1 MLQFEF
7 STASRIVFG
16 AGARRQIPAIAKSY
30 GRRACV
36 IVDVT
41 PERAQDTL
49 DGLAGAGIA
58 TTVFAVTGEP
68 SVESVESGVEQAR
81 AAGADVI
88 VAVGG
93 GSVIDTGKAVAALS
107 TNRRPIM
114 DYLEVV
120 GKGMPLSEPSLPLIA
135 APTPSGTGA
144 EVTRNAVIKV
154 PEERV
159 KVSLRSAT
167 MMPTVALVDP
177 EMTLSVPPNVTASTG
192 LDALTQCIEPYVSC
206 QSNPLTDGIARE
218 GMDRAARSLRRA
230 YENGQDL
237 AARTDMAIA
246 SLFGGLALANAKLGA
261 VHGFAAVLGGMY
273 PVPHGV
279 VCAALLPFVMETNV
293 MALQVRE
300 PDSPLLPRFD
310 EVARLVTGDAGAR
323 AVDGVSWIHE
333 LCAALAMPGL
343 RQFGLKAEDFPE
355 IVAHS
360 QRASSM
366 KGNPLK
372 LTDEELT
379 AILHRA
385 L

>member
-1 MLQFEF
+1 MSHFEF
-7 STASRIVFG
+7 STASRIIFG
-16 AGARRQIPAIAKSY
+16 AGAHKQIAQIAKSY
-30 GRRACV
+30 GAHAFV
-36 IVDVT
+36 VVDVT
-41 PERAQDTL
+41 PKRAQAIL
-49 DGLAGAGIA
+49 DGLEEAGVPA
-58 TTVFAVTGEP
+58 TVYAVTGEP
-68 SVESVESGVEQAR
+68 SVESVTAGVEQAK

-120 GKGMPLSEPSLPLIA
+120 GKGMPLTEPSMPLIA
-135 APTPSGTGA
+135 VPTTAGTGA

-167 MMPTVALVDP
+167 MMPAVALVDP
-177 EMTLSVPPNVTASTG
+177 ELTLTVPPNVTASTG

-218 GMDRAARSLRRA
+218 GMQRAARSLRRA
-230 YENGQDL
+230 FEDGKDL

-279 VCAALLPFVMETNV
+279 VCASLLPFVMETNV
-293 MALQVRE
+293 AVLLARE

-310 EVARLVTGDAGAR
+310 EAARLVTGDAGAT
-323 AVDGVSWIHE
+323 AADGVAWIQE

-343 RQFGLKAEDFPE
+343 RQFGLKEEDFPE

-379 AILHRA
+379 AILHWV

>member
-1 MLQFEF
+1 MSQFEF

-16 AGARRQIPAIAKSY
+16 VGARRQIPEIARSY

-41 PERAQDTL
+41 PERAQETL
-49 DGLAGAGIA
+49 DGLADTGIPV
-58 TTVFAVTGEP
+58 TIFTVNGEP
-68 SVESVESGVEQAR
+68 SVASVVAGVEQAR
-81 AAGADVI
+81 GADVI

-93 GSVIDTGKAVAALS
+93 GSVIDTGKAIAALS
-107 TNRRPIM
+107 ANRRPIL

-120 GKGMPLSEPSLPLIA
+120 GKGMPLTEPSLPLIA
-135 APTPSGTGA
+135 VPTTSGTGA

-177 EMTLSVPPNVTASTG
+177 QLTLSVPPNVTASTG

-218 GMDRAARSLRRA
+218 GMERAACSLRRA

-237 AARTDMAIA
+237 IARTNMAIA

-293 MALQVRE
+293 IALQARE

-310 EVARLVTGDAGAR
+310 EVARLMTRDAGAT
-323 AVDGVSWIHE
+323 AADGVAWIQE
-333 LCAALAMPGL
+333 LCSALAMPGL
-343 RQFGLKAEDFPE
+343 RQFGLKEEDFPE

-372 LTDEELT
+372 LTGEELT
-379 AILHRA
+379 AILRRA